1 DGQKVRAGEAI
12 ALLDGK
18 LVAHG
23 PDEGAVLA
31 EAARGL
37 DDPALLTLYV
47 GSSVGPER
55 VDRAREALRSACA
68 GADVEVVDGG
78 QPHYPFLV
86 AAE

>member
-1 DGQKVRAGEAI
+1 M

-23 PDEGAVLA
+23 ADEAAVLA
-31 EAARGL
+31 EAAGML
-37 DDPALLTLYV
+37 ESPALLTLYV
-47 GSSVGPER
+47 GSSVGSER
-55 VDRAREALRSACA
+55 ADRARDALRRACK
-68 GADVEVVDGG
+68 GAEVEVVDGG